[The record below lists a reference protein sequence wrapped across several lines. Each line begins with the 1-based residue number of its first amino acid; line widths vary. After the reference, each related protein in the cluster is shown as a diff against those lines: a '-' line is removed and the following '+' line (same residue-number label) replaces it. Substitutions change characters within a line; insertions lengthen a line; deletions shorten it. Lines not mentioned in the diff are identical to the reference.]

1 MIERLAI
8 TAVGIAATVVLT
20 VGLVA
25 AGFAPRQGEADA
37 SAALIDEAMLAAAQ
51 ASAEATE
58 DPTFEPEV
66 VYVKPAPARET
77 VVVQRQASVQG
88 SSSGRSADARP
99 VRSVRSS
106 GSDDR
111 SEREDREDRDDH
123 EDREDREGDDD

>member
-25 AGFAPRQGEADA
+25 AGFAPRQGESDA
-37 SAALIDEAMLAAAQ
+37 SAALIDEALLAAAQ

-58 DPTFEPEV
+58 DPTLEPEV

-77 VVVQRQASVQG
+77 VVVQRQASAQG
-88 SSSGRSADARP
+88 SSSGRSSDADPSARCAA
-99 VRSVRSS
+99 RALTTAWSART
-106 GSDDR
+106 G
-111 SEREDREDRDDH
+111 EDREDHEEHDD
-123 EDREDREGDDD
+123 

>member
-8 TAVGIAATVVLT
+8 TAVGVAATVVLT

-25 AGFAPRQGEADA
+25 AGFAPRQGEPDVSATLVDDA
-37 SAALIDEAMLAAAQ
+37 LLAAAQ
-51 ASAEATE
+51 ASALATE
-58 DPTFEPEV
+58 DPTLEPEV

-77 VVVQRQASVQG
+77 VVVQRQASAQG
-88 SSSGRSADARP
+88 SSAGRISDARP

-111 SEREDREDRDDH
+111 MEREDREDREDEDH
-123 EDREDREGDDD
+123 EGREGDDD